1 MINQVLSLVGAAM
14 ILVAYLAFQRGW
26 LERKHRL
33 YHALNFV
40 GSALL
45 TVVAVADG
53 RAGFIILEGAWA
65 LLSIPGTLRPPRATP
80 APSV

>member
-1 MINQVLSLVGAAM
+1 MIHQALSLIGAAM
-14 ILVAYLAFQRGW
+14 ILGAYFAFQRGW
-26 LERKHRL
+26 LERRHRS

-53 RAGFIILEGAWA
+53 RIGFIILEGAWA
-65 LLSIPGTLRPPRATP
+65 LLSVPGTVRPPRSA
-80 APSV
+80 S

>member
-1 MINQVLSLVGAAM
+1 MTNQILSLVGAAM
-14 ILVAYLAFQRGW
+14 ILAAYFAFQRGW
-26 LERKHRL
+26 LGRQHRL

-45 TVVAVADG
+45 TVVALADQ

-65 LLSIPGTLRPPRATP
+65 LLSIPGTLRPPQATP
-80 APSV
+80 AASV

>member
-1 MINQVLSLVGAAM
+1 MINQVLSLIGAAM
-14 ILVAYLAFQRGW
+14 ILAAYLAFQRGW

-45 TVVAVADG
+45 TVVAVSDG

-65 LLSIPGTLRPPRATP
+65 LLSIPGTLRPPQATP

>member
-14 ILVAYLAFQRGW
+14 ILVAYFAFQRGW
-26 LERKHRL
+26 LERKDRL
-33 YHALNFV
+33 YHALNLV

-45 TVVAVADG
+45 TVVALADG
-53 RAGFIILEGAWA
+53 RWGFIILEGAWA
-65 LLSIPGTLRPPRATP
+65 LLSVPGTLRPPRATP